1 MENLVRGRSCGEC
14 TVCCTVPAIDN
25 AEIQKA
31 AGATCRHCGAGC
43 AIYDRRPAVCGDYFC
58 GWRQLALFG
67 DDWRPDK
74 SGVFAELETDI
85 PDHLQSSVG
94 ISLTLIANPL
104 KTIRQP
110 WFADFVATGLQGGVP
125 LFLALPGPVG
135 YKGAKVS
142 LNTPE
147 MVRAASGPRS
157 GIRTKLESALKVLN
171 RYTFS
176 PHVMHHGGNDVGV
189 PCDNP

>member
-1 MENLVRGRSCGEC
+1 MEKLVPGRSCGEC

-31 AGATCRHCGAGC
+31 AGATCRHCDRGC

-58 GWRQLALFG
+58 GWRQLEIFS

-74 SGVFAELETDI
+74 SGVFAELETDV
-85 PDHLQSSVG
+85 PDYLQSSVG

-104 KTIRQP
+104 KTIRQS
-110 WFADFVATGLQGGVP
+110 WFADFVVTGLQGGVP
-125 LFLALPGPVG
+125 LFLALPGPPG
-135 YKGAKVS
+135 FKGAKVS

-157 GIRTKLESALKVLN
+157 GIRAHLESALKVLN
-171 RYTFS
+171 RYAFK
-176 PHVMHHGGNDVGV
+176 PHVMRNGGNDVGR
-189 PCDNP
+189 PPGDA